1 MKSKTHFL
9 KDLIL
14 AKLNSNLLLVLVLV
28 LFTNSLLAQITK
40 RTTTSVNLRSS
51 PNANS
56 EIMKIIPANTDVI
69 AVYEW
74 DENWTQVNSM
84 ESIGYVSSK
93 YLTASD
99 DPYQLWKKVD
109 YSTGEEPECEN
120 IQSKYD
126 QNSLCKLT
134 INMMYDNDC
143 VVKLMRNSYG
153 SAECIRIAYVRGGDQ
168 FTMKNIPFGSYYLKL
183 AYGKDFRQGY
193 SNQNCIVRFTKNAL
207 YEKSSDVLE
216 FNQEDMGD
224 YINFST
230 YEIKLGVKS
239 SSKADLNNLNTKK
252 IDEKTFNN

>member
-1 MKSKTHFL
+1 MKQMTRFI
-9 KDLIL
+9 KDQIL
-14 AKLNSNLLLVLVLV
+14 AKLSSNFFLVLALTLFSNV
-28 LFTNSLLAQITK
+28 LFAQMTK

-56 EIMKIIPANTDVI
+56 EIIKVIPANTDVI
-69 AVYEW
+69 AVYDW

-93 YLTASD
+93 YLAESA
-99 DPYQLWKKVD
+99 DPYELWKKVD

-193 SNQNCIVRFTKNAL
+193 SNEKCIVRFTKNAL

-216 FNQEDMGD
+216 FNQQPKGD
-224 YINFST
+224 YINYST
-230 YEIKLGVKS
+230 YEIQLGVKS
-239 SSKADLNNLNTKK
+239 DNKSDLNNLNTKK
-252 IDEKTFNN
+252 IDENSFNN